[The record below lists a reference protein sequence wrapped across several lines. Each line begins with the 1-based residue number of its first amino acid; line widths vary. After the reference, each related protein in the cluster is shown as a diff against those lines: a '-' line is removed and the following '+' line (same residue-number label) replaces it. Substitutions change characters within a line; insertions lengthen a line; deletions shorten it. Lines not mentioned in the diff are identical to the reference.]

1 MTTGP
6 QRRMD
11 GYGPEDM
18 AIPTWNLLQKTGG
31 DWAKSLGGKPGQF
44 HNTGSDELAAELNI
58 IVVDILMGRAR
69 WSAEISDAG
78 PLCASLDAKGGFS
91 INGDDCSSC
100 EFRLDTPWS
109 SDAAERR
116 KMCCLNYTILGIT
129 LNDYMPCII
138 RAHGISALPVRQL
151 ISQLRLNRSLK
162 GEYFRAIINVK
173 SQEKTGKYGTAYA
186 LHPKIVEL
194 ITDETKAEELKAE
207 SNRLL
212 GAPIPLPEG
221 RPEEEPEPLGFTPE
235 GIPFYSEAERDRLM
249 AETPPSPSVEA
260 PQSPPAESAE
270 TTAVAAPTAVAQQP
284 EPPKEEKKEPTEK
297 APLDLDF

>member
-1 MTTGP
+1 MTTEP
-6 QRRMD
+6 RRRMD

-18 AIPTWNLLQKTGG
+18 AVPTWNMLQKTGG

-44 HNTGSDELAAELNI
+44 HNTGSDEIADELNI
-58 IVVDILMGRAR
+58 IVVDILTGRAR

-78 PLCASLDAKGGFS
+78 PLCASLDAKS
-91 INGDDCSSC
+91 NLSVNGDDCGQC
-100 EFRLDTPWS
+100 EFRLDTPWF

-151 ISQLRLNRSLK
+151 ISQLRLNRQLH
-162 GEYFRAIINVK
+162 GEYFRAVVNIK
-173 SQEKTGKYGTAYA
+173 SQEKTSKYGTAHA

-194 ITDETKAEELKAE
+194 IADEAKAGELKAE
-207 SNRLL
+207 SNKLL

-221 RPEEEPEPLGFTPE
+221 RPEEEIEPLGFTPE

-249 AETPPSPSVEA
+249 APAAAEPPAAAKPAATPPTAAAETPPKA
-260 PQSPPAESAE
+260 P
-270 TTAVAAPTAVAQQP
+270 AAKKP
-284 EPPKEEKKEPTEK
+284 EPKKEEKKDLTK
-297 APLDLDF
+297 KPLDLDF